1 MIEEQ
6 RFLDLLQDKRLID
19 AVNDPTLAAQVRSF
33 DFQKALD
40 YAMKR

>member
-19 AVNDPTLAAQVRSF
+19 AVNDPTLAAEVRSF
-33 DFQKALD
+33 DFERALD
-40 YAMKR
+40 YAAER